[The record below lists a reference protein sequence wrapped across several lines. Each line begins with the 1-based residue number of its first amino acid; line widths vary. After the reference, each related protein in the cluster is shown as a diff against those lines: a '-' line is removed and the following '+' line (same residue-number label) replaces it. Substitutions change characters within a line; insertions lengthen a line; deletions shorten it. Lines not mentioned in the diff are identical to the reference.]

1 MKNIAVII
9 PTFAISYAF
18 DFLSGVTEFAENKDV
33 RFIFA
38 QTKIPHSTVCIFDYQ
53 YWTSM
58 ELLRSEQIDGIIVVT
73 GVYCATPTIE
83 LQNFIKGIKGFS
95 SKPVISIGVPLKFD
109 NTYSLLVDCKKSF
122 YQTVSHLKEKHGCKK
137 IAFLSAV
144 STNSSEAIERFEA
157 FKSALKENELE
168 FYPELVWDGD
178 FTEATTEENLSQVF
192 KSKADVT
199 FDAVVSS
206 NDNMALGLLNV
217 FSKIGV
223 KVPEDVKI
231 IGFDDAPI
239 SILTDPK
246 LSTVNQQVFELGYNA
261 AQTIWHVLE
270 GKSIDKCR
278 YASLS
283 PKYRQSCGCVD
294 RDNTTC
300 TYKDEEGREFR
311 EDSRFENSIFKEAN
325 HLNEQNNIVTI
336 MDMLKGSNTLRQFFF
351 NLKFVVNQIDM
362 DYMAINFY
370 DEPVY
375 LDSDEDYVLPKK
387 AELYMFADL
396 VTQQDIFSPKIEFDP
411 HNQLFSVDS
420 FSQLPGVYI
429 LQSIYSG
436 EANYGY
442 LISRIKHKEYA
453 EYNVYLKIVINS
465 LAQAYEYTQKII
477 ETDKLR
483 IENSKLQKSNSSLSK
498 ESKTDDLTGILN
510 RRGFFRIGQQTLDIM
525 QEMNSAGIVF
535 FFDMDG
541 LKKINDT
548 FGHSM
553 GDKAIKIEAMAIKS
567 VFRSSDV
574 IGRLSGDEFGVVAL
588 GMTREMIPQ
597 VFKKIE
603 KANKDFSRK
612 YKLPFQLSISFGY
625 ADLATSSVLK
635 KLLTEADKELYK
647 VKRIK
652 HGQK

>member
-18 DFLSGVTEFAENKDV
+18 DFLSGVSDFAKDKDV
-33 RFIFA
+33 RFIFV
-38 QTKIPHSTVCIFDYQ
+38 QTKLPHSTVCIFDYQ

-58 ELLRSEQIDGIIVVT
+58 ELLRSEEIDAVIVVT
-73 GVYCATPTIE
+73 GVYCATPSLE
-83 LQNFIKGIKGFS
+83 LQNFIKGVKLLT

-109 NTYSLLVDCKKSF
+109 NVYSLLVDCKRSF
-122 YQTVSHLKEKHGCKK
+122 LQTVAHLKEKHGCKK

-157 FKSALKENELE
+157 FKDALAENGLE
-168 FYPELVWDGD
+168 FYPELVWDGA
-178 FTEATTEENLSQVF
+178 FTETRIEEVLSDIL
-192 KSKADVT
+192 KSKEDVN

-206 NDNMALGLLNV
+206 NDNMALGILNV

-223 KVPEDVKI
+223 KVPEDVKV

-239 SILTDPK
+239 SILTEPK
-246 LSTVNQQVFELGYNA
+246 LSTVNQQVYELGYGA
-261 AQTIWHVLE
+261 AQRILDILN
-270 GKSIDKCR
+270 GKNVEKYH
-278 YASLS
+278 YARLFQ
-283 PKYRQSCGCVD
+283 KYRQSCGCIEKS
-294 RDNTTC
+294 NSSC
-300 TYKDEEGREFR
+300 AYKDEDGNEFR
-311 EDSRFENSIFKEAN
+311 EDSRFENSIFKDAN

-336 MDMLKGSNTLRQFFF
+336 MDMLKGSNTLRQFFY

-375 LDSDEDYVLPKK
+375 LDSDEDFVLPKK

-396 VTQQDIFSPKIEFDP
+396 VNQKDIFTPKITFDP
-411 HNQLFSVDS
+411 HKQLFSADS
-420 FSQLPGVYI
+420 FGRLPGVYI

-442 LISRIKHKEYA
+442 LISKIRHKEYA
-453 EYNVYLKIVINS
+453 EYNVYLKIIINS
-465 LAQAYEYTQKII
+465 LSQAYEYTQKII

-483 IENSKLQKSNSSLSK
+483 IENSKLQKSNYSLSK

-553 GDKAIKIEAMAIKS
+553 GDKAIKVEAMAIKS

-574 IGRLSGDEFGVVAL
+574 VGRLSGDEFGVVAL

-597 VFKKIE
+597 VHKKIE
-603 KANKDFSRK
+603 KANKEFSK
-612 YKLPFQLSISFGY
+612 KHNLPFQLSISFGY
-625 ADLATSSVLK
+625 ADLATSTVLK

-652 HGQK
+652 HGQQ